1 MKKQSSE
8 KTLLNKLFKQE
19 PKPPP
24 KAEDIQQ
31 VVKQEQNTT
40 KHIKELADHIQHSQH
55 KAAVGA
61 HDLVSQLKHLKRIE
75 KQRQKLTNDYIKQ
88 QRTDPS
94 LSPLKIVQTITQD
107 TDSLPPYSET
117 ATTPTAPIYP
127 EIHQV
132 HNISAISDDPFTAD
146 NLENTIK
153 ELAIP
158 SFDPSQPL
166 DLNRNALETEVK
178 RVRSVLI
185 TQAYDEHTDLIQ
197 LRNMQKQ
204 SELLTQLLSLLPSL
218 YATNTIFNKF
228 CRLQTNTR
236 KPVTPP
242 RNLVSP
248 LPTTP
253 PSPTSPFSNYHDRP
267 QHSNQS
273 DMTTPFSQHT
283 RTPKNLLMDK
293 LQLYKLNTKDSP
305 ETWEYQLN
313 KLQDDIVS
321 EYAMLTSDDAATK
334 QSLLLKFSNI
344 STIIKQIHSLYQ
356 HKSLSQLN
364 QLPHDSSDIWSA
376 AHLFDVTSSKTQA
389 ESRSILGRHIQRLS
403 TILKKI
409 EQHADSSLYQHVNTK
424 LQYLNKLQL
433 HLSHAVRSHSEG
445 FEPSQLAADPA
456 SPNFLQPPTQPIA
469 TTSHNTRPTL
479 PKPVFYPEVNNTRS
493 IPKDLL
499 SILDSGDEIQWARL
513 TQATLE
519 EFPNI
524 DEKLKLKALTRQ
536 LTQHPAAKQAA
547 MAQLLQS
554 IQDPT
559 HNPLQGFFTWIFQS
573 YRLTPQEQNAK
584 LRQAIEQQKFD
595 WTTNPAIDLQ
605 TAISQVH
612 MTLSEINNNEIFRD
626 TLKDALK
633 FKLQPH
639 YHLVADTPIPDL
651 PERLRFIW
659 KNIAV
664 PKPTPAIR
672 KETSQPIILH
682 TQAQPDSKSKSQ
694 KQNSDSQQIH
704 APKGQHPLA
713 KQIQDI
719 HQHIKQVHQ
728 IQNRPN
734 YSRQILPRASETR
747 TCYRCNTPG
756 HISKNCRKFSNNN
769 LDNNRNFSP
778 STQRYSQDRGRSS
791 NDRPYNRYFNNN
803 SRQNHPRNRPP
814 NFHNQQQIRYFHNNR
829 FPNQTPRQPNNQ
841 TFFQHQPRTDPTP
854 RPRNP
859 NQTTNFNRPPV
870 ERNTQKRQPLPTSA
884 AEHAERNFPPKLSA
898 SQRWSQETK
907 RPPFP
912 YAKAMAELATA
923 QHFEVTPEEF
933 ETHSYD
939 SNPPTDHFLEQ
950 DPDLQSS
957 PT

>member
-1 MKKQSSE
+1 MKKHSAE
-8 KTLLNKLFKQE
+8 KSLLNKLFKQE

-40 KHIKELADHIQHSQH
+40 KHIKELADHIQHNQH

-117 ATTPTAPIYP
+117 STTPTAPLYP
-127 EIHQV
+127 ELHQA
-132 HNISAISDDPFTAD
+132 HNILAISDDPFTPD

-158 SFDPSQPL
+158 NFNPSQPL
-166 DLNRNALETEVK
+166 DQNSNALETEVK
-178 RVRSVLI
+178 RIRALLI
-185 TQAYDEHTDLIQ
+185 TQAYDENTDQTQ
-197 LRNMQKQ
+197 LHNVQKH
-204 SELLTQLLSLLPSL
+204 SELLHQLFSLLPSF
-218 YATNTIFNKF
+218 YSTNTIFNTADQ
-228 CRLQTNTR
+228 RQNNTR
-236 KPVTPP
+236 NPITPP

-248 LPTTP
+248 LPTV
-253 PSPTSPFSNYHDRP
+253 PSSSTNPFSNYREKP
-267 QHSNQS
+267 QSSKQP
-273 DMTTPFSQHT
+273 DITTPFSRHT
-283 RTPKNLLMDK
+283 MTSHTLLMDK
-293 LQLYKLNTKDSP
+293 LQLYKLNLKDPP
-305 ETWEYQLN
+305 ETWEYHLH
-313 KLQDDIVS
+313 KLQDNILS
-321 EYAMLTSDDAATK
+321 EYATLKPEDAAKK
-334 QSLLLKFSNI
+334 QSLLLKFSNNLT
-344 STIIKQIHSLYQ
+344 TIQQIHSLYQ
-356 HKSLSQLN
+356 HKSFSQLS
-364 QLPHDSSDIWSA
+364 QLPHDSPDIWSA
-376 AHLFDVTSSKTQA
+376 AHLFDVTPSNTLVKNQ
-389 ESRSILGRHIQRLS
+389 SILTERTQRLS
-403 TILKKI
+403 TILTKI
-409 EQHADSSLYQHVNTK
+409 DQQGDPILHRYVDTK
-424 LQYLNKLQL
+424 LQYLNKLQHHPL
-433 HLSHAVRSHSEG
+433 LNNRPHSQG
-445 FEPSQLAADPA
+445 FAPPQLLEDSA
-456 SPNFLQPPTQPIA
+456 SPNFPQPFTQSTT
-469 TTSHNTRPTL
+469 TTSTATRPTL
-479 PKPVFYPEVNNTRS
+479 PKPVFYPEVNTTRS

-499 SILDSGDEIQWARL
+499 SILDPGDEIPWACL

-524 DEKLKLKALTRQ
+524 DDKLKLKALTRQ

-547 MAQLLQS
+547 MAQLFQS
-554 IQDPT
+554 IQDPAY
-559 HNPLQGFFTWIFQS
+559 NPLQGFFNWLFQS
-573 YRLTPQEQNAK
+573 YRLTPQEQNSK
-584 LRQAIEQQKFD
+584 LRKAIEQQKFD

-612 MTLSEINNNEIFRD
+612 MTLSDIHHNEIFRD

-633 FKLQPH
+633 FKLQPY

-664 PKPTPAIR
+664 PKQNPEIN

-682 TQAQPDSKSKSQ
+682 SHAQPHSKQQSQ
-694 KQNSDSQQIH
+694 KQTTNPESTPSH
-704 APKGQHPLA
+704 KGQHPLA

-728 IQNRPN
+728 IQQRPN
-734 YSRQILPRASETR
+734 HSRQILQQNPETR

-756 HISKNCRKFSNNN
+756 HLSKNCRKFPANNRE
-769 LDNNRNFSP
+769 NNRNFNTSN
-778 STQRYSQDRGRSS
+778 QRYSQARGQPFHDRSYYRH
-791 NDRPYNRYFNNN
+791 FNNN
-803 SRQNHPRNRPP
+803 FRQNNPRYRQP
-814 NFHNQQQIRYFHNNR
+814 NHNNQQQVRSFNNNR
-829 FPNQTPRQPNNQ
+829 FQNQNPRQQPSNTPFQFQPSNN
-841 TFFQHQPRTDPTP
+841 PAP

-859 NQTTNFNRPPV
+859 SHTKTFNRPQPQQ
-870 ERNTQKRQPLPTSA
+870 NTQQRQPPPTNA
-884 AEHAERNFPPKLSA
+884 ADHAERNFPPKLSA

-907 RPPFP
+907 RTPFP

-923 QHFEVTPEEF
+923 QHFEVTPQDLEAQ
-933 ETHSYD
+933 TYD
-939 SNPPTDHFLEQ
+939 SNSTTDHFLGQ
-950 DPDLQSS
+950 DPYPQPS

>member
-1 MKKQSSE
+1 MKKQSAD
-8 KTLLNKLFKQE
+8 KTLFNKLFKQE

-24 KAEDIQQ
+24 KVEDIQQ

-94 LSPLKIVQTITQD
+94 LSPLKIVQTITQN
-107 TDSLPPYSET
+107 TDSLPPYSESII
-117 ATTPTAPIYP
+117 TPTAPLYP
-127 EIHQV
+127 EIHQA
-132 HNISAISDDPFTAD
+132 HNILAISDDPFTAD

-158 SFDPSQPL
+158 SFDPSQSL
-166 DLNRNALETEVK
+166 DLNRNALETEAK
-178 RVRSVLI
+178 RIRGVLLS
-185 TQAYDEHTDLIQ
+185 QAYDDHTELIQ
-197 LRNMQKQ
+197 LQKTQRQ
-204 SELLTQLLSLLPSL
+204 SDLLTQLFSLLPSL
-218 YATNTIFNKF
+218 YTINTIFNKAY
-228 CRLQTNTR
+228 QMQNNTR
-236 KPVTPP
+236 KPITPP

-248 LPTTP
+248 LSTASSSSTN
-253 PSPTSPFSNYHDRP
+253 PFSNYHDTTQP
-267 QHSNQS
+267 SNQS
-273 DMTTPFSQHT
+273 DMATPFSRHAM
-283 RTPKNLLMDK
+283 TPKNLLMDK
-293 LQLYKLNTKDSP
+293 LQLYKLNTKDPP
-305 ETWEYQLN
+305 ETWEYHLN

-321 EYAMLTSDDAATK
+321 EYATLTSEDAAAK
-334 QSLLLKFSNI
+334 QSLLLKFSNN
-344 STIIKQIHSLYQ
+344 SAIIQHIHSLYQ
-356 HKSLSQLN
+356 HKSLSQLS

-376 AHLFDVTSSKTQA
+376 AHLFDVTTSNTPTKN
-389 ESRSILGRHIQRLS
+389 RSILSQHIQRLF
-403 TILKKI
+403 TTLNKI
-409 EQHADSSLYQHVNTK
+409 DQHRDSILYQYVDTK
-424 LQYLNKLQL
+424 LQYLNKLQHHLL
-433 HLSHAVRSHSEG
+433 HNNRPHSEG
-445 FEPSQLAADPA
+445 FEPSQLAADSA
-456 SPNFLQPPTQPIA
+456 SPNFLQPITQPIA
-469 TTSHNTRPTL
+469 TTSLNTRQTL

-499 SILDSGDEIQWARL
+499 SILDPGDEIPWARL

-554 IQDPT
+554 IQDPA
-559 HNPLQGFFTWIFQS
+559 HNPLQGFFNWLLQS
-573 YRLTPQEQNAK
+573 YRLTPQEQNSK
-584 LRQAIEQQKFD
+584 LRKAIKQQKFD

-612 MTLSEINNNEIFRD
+612 MSLSEINNNEIFKD

-664 PKPTPAIR
+664 PKPHPEIR

-682 TQAQPDSKSKSQ
+682 TQAQPDSKSHTQ
-694 KQNSDSQQIH
+694 KQNTNSEKIHSQ
-704 APKGQHPLA
+704 KGQHPLA

-728 IQNRPN
+728 LQNRPN
-734 YSRQILPRASETR
+734 YSRQISQHNSETR

-756 HISKNCRKFSNNN
+756 HISKNCRKFPTNN
-769 LDNNRNFSP
+769 LDDNRTFSP
-778 STQRYSQDRGRSS
+778 SNQRYSQDRGRSF
-791 NDRPYNRYFNNN
+791 NGRPYNRYFNNN
-803 SRQNHPRNRPP
+803 FRQNNPRNRQP
-814 NFHNQQQIRYFHNNR
+814 NHNNQQQPRHFNNNR
-829 FPNQTPRQPNNQ
+829 FPNQNPRQQNNNK
-841 TFFQHQPRTDPTP
+841 FFQHQSRNNPAP
-854 RPRNP
+854 RPRDP
-859 NQTTNFNRPPV
+859 NHAKYPNRPQPQL
-870 ERNTQKRQPLPTSA
+870 NTQKRQPQPANA
-884 AEHAERNFPPKLSA
+884 ADHAERNFQPKLSA

-923 QHFEVTPEEF
+923 QHFEVTPQDL
-933 ETHSYD
+933 ETQTYD
-939 SNPPTDHFLEQ
+939 SNSATDHFLEQ
-950 DPDLQSS
+950 DPYLQSS

>member
-1 MKKQSSE
+1 M
-8 KTLLNKLFKQE
+8 
-19 PKPPP
+19 
-24 KAEDIQQ
+24 
-31 VVKQEQNTT
+31 
-40 KHIKELADHIQHSQH
+40 
-55 KAAVGA
+55 GA

-94 LSPLKIVQTITQD
+94 LSPLKIVQTIIQD

-117 ATTPTAPIYP
+117 TITPTAPIYP
-127 EIHQV
+127 EIHQA

-146 NLENTIK
+146 NLEHTIK

-178 RVRSVLI
+178 RVRGVLI
-185 TQAYDEHTDLIQ
+185 SQAYDEHTDLIQ
-197 LRNMQKQ
+197 LQNMQKQ
-204 SELLTQLLSLLPSL
+204 SELLTQLFSLLPSL
-218 YATNTIFNKF
+218 YATNIIFNKTYQM
-228 CRLQTNTR
+228 QTNTR
-236 KPVTPP
+236 KPITPP

-248 LPTTP
+248 LPTAPVSATN
-253 PSPTSPFSNYHDRP
+253 PFSNYHDRTQP
-267 QHSNQS
+267 SNQS
-273 DMTTPFSQHT
+273 DMATPFSQHAM
-283 RTPKNLLMDK
+283 TPKNLLMDK
-293 LQLYKLNTKDSP
+293 LQLYKLNTKGSP
-305 ETWEYQLN
+305 ETWEYHLHN
-313 KLQDDIVS
+313 LQDNIAS
-321 EYAMLTSDDAATK
+321 EYASLTPEDAAAK

-344 STIIKQIHSLYQ
+344 SVVIQQIHSLYQ
-356 HKSLSQLN
+356 LKSLSQLS

-376 AHLFDVTSSKTQA
+376 AHLFDVTSSNTLA
-389 ESRSILGRHIQRLS
+389 ENQSILNQHIQRLS

-409 EQHADSSLYQHVNTK
+409 DQHRDPIIYQYVDTK
-424 LQYLNKLQL
+424 LQLLNKLQHYLL
-433 HLSHAVRSHSEG
+433 HNNRPHSEG

-456 SPNFLQPPTQPIA
+456 SPKFLQAPTQPTTTA
-469 TTSHNTRPTL
+469 TLNTRPTL

-499 SILDSGDEIQWARL
+499 SILDPGDEIPWARL
-513 TQATLE
+513 TQSTLE

-554 IQDPT
+554 IQDPA

-584 LRQAIEQQKFD
+584 LRQAIELQKFD
-595 WTTNPAIDLQ
+595 WTANPAIDLQ

-664 PKPTPAIR
+664 PKQNPSIS

-682 TQAQPDSKSKSQ
+682 TQTQPDSKTQTQ
-694 KQNSDSQQIH
+694 KQNTDPEQNH
-704 APKGQHPLA
+704 AQKRQHPLV

-734 YSRQILPRASETR
+734 YSRQMLPRTSETR

-756 HISKNCRKFSNNN
+756 HISKNCRKFPTNNP
-769 LDNNRNFSP
+769 DNNRNFSP
-778 STQRYSQDRGRSS
+778 SNQRYPQTRGRPP

-803 SRQNHPRNRPP
+803 FRQNNPRIRHPNP
-814 NFHNQQQIRYFHNNR
+814 NNQQQTRYFNNNR
-829 FPNQTPRQPNNQ
+829 FPNHNPRQQNNK
-841 TFFQHQPRTDPTP
+841 TFFQYQPRNTPAP

-859 NQTTNFNRPPV
+859 NHTKNLNRPQPQI
-870 ERNTQKRQPLPTSA
+870 NMQKRQPPPNNA
-884 AEHAERNFPPKLSA
+884 ADQNNAADHAERDFQPKLSA

-907 RPPFP
+907 RP
-912 YAKAMAELATA
+912 
-923 QHFEVTPEEF
+923 
-933 ETHSYD
+933 HSHTRKLWP
-939 SNPPTDHFLEQ
+939 N
-950 DPDLQSS
+950 
-957 PT
+957 